1 MAHEL
6 TWNRY
11 GKSSV
16 RLLKVRR
23 ATEPHEIVDLT
34 MAVALEGAFE
44 PVYTDGDNTS
54 CLTTDAMKNTVY
66 AFARQDPL
74 DHVEALA
81 SRLVDHFA
89 AKTGVTLA
97 RVDAIEHPWTRLS
110 VGGQPHPHA
119 FARAGAEEW
128 TTVVT
133 QSAGQTSVGSGVR
146 GLVVLKTADSA
157 FAGFLRDPYTTLPE
171 TRDRLLGT
179 SVTATWQYA
188 AGFADFGA
196 RNAIRGALVETFA
209 AHKSESVQHTLNAMG
224 EAALA
229 ACAGVAEITIS
240 LPNHHYLLADLA
252 PFGLDN
258 PGEIF
263 VATDRPYGLIEARLS
278 RRSGAGQP

>member
-54 CLTTDAMKNTVY
+54 CLSTDAMKNTVY
-66 AFARQDPL
+66 AFARQDPIV
-74 DHVEALA
+74 HVEAFA
-81 SRLVDHFA
+81 SRLADHFA

-97 RVDAIEHPWTRLS
+97 RVDAIEQPWTRLS
-110 VGGQPHPHA
+110 VGGRPQPHA

-128 TTVVT
+128 TAVVT
-133 QSAGQTSVGSGVR
+133 QSAGHTSVGSGVR

-157 FAGFLRDPYTTLPE
+157 FSGFLRDPYTTLPE
-171 TRDRLLGT
+171 TRDRVLGT

-196 RNAIRGALVETFA
+196 RNTIRGALVETFA
-209 AHKSESVQHTLNAMG
+209 GHKSDSVQHTLHAMG

-258 PGEIF
+258 PGEVF

-278 RRSGAGQP
+278 RAGR